1 MRIQQID
8 CGLFCPRCFG
18 CDHSYFST
26 SSRRSASRRRLL
38 IALDVSTENLNPGQ
52 TFTFSGAIT
61 NDAQSTVDLNGID
74 VTLDGSLF
82 QVDVSPFFSGPPT
95 VAAGTS
101 TQSFAQFSVT
111 VDLPYTA
118 PPGIQTGTLTIL
130 GGVEMGNAYDPT
142 VQDFLRSDHS
152 DKARRPFYP
161 SPSIPNEVIRGRAT
175 CPIV

>member
-1 MRIQQID
+1 VSLHKDRLTISSRRQGRLDFQMRIQQID

-74 VTLDGSLF
+74 VTLDGSMF
-82 QVDVSPFFSGPPT
+82 QVDPSPFFSGPPT

-101 TQSFAQFSVT
+101 TPSFTLFSVT
-111 VDLPYTA
+111 VDLPYNA
-118 PPGIQTGTLTIL
+118 SPGDTD
-130 GGVEMGNAYDPT
+130 GNTDVPR
-142 VQDFLRSDHS
+142 RS
-152 DKARRPFYP
+152 RCQQYL
-161 SPSIPNEVIRGRAT
+161 
-175 CPIV
+175 